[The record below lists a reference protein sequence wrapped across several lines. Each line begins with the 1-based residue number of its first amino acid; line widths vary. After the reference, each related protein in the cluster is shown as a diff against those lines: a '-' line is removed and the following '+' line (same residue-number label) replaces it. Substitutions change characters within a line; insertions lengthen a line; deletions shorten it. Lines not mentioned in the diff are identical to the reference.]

1 MAYKVI
7 LDPFTGDLQL
17 VTVSSSGSGNVT
29 GIPPTTVGAIAS
41 WANTTATEIQ
51 NTLTNVQASGAIEA
65 QAYITRRSVVGT
77 VTVNPDETWI
87 SAAIELSLTGSIVID
102 DNAQIIIV

>member
-7 LDPFTGDLQL
+7 LDRLLGMC
-17 VTVSSSGSGNVT
+17 SYN
-29 GIPPTTVGAIAS
+29 GIKLWFWQRYRQPPTTVGAIAS

-65 QAYITRRSVVGT
+65 QVYTARRSVVGT
-77 VTVNPDETWI
+77 
-87 SAAIELSLTGSIVID
+87 
-102 DNAQIIIV
+102 